1 MFGLQNCK
9 LNKYQ
14 FKKQQS
20 KNSAGALREMSCYS
34 QVFQRVVL
42 NIVHL
47 VPQPKIFELK
57 FLSYKAHSCIL
68 KIYGEKKNLNLL
80 YKKRKR
86 HSETQKLLPRSSRLV
101 QWVWVRSQLR
111 LGFNP
116 WPGNFHVPGV
126 WP

>member
-34 QVFQRVVL
+34 QVFQRVVV

-68 KIYGEKKNLNLL
+68 KIYWKKKKISTYCTKKEKDILKHRNSYLGVPVWC
-80 YKKRKR
+80 
-86 HSETQKLLPRSSRLV
+86 SGFGSGRS
-101 QWVWVRSQLR
+101 
-111 LGFNP
+111 
-116 WPGNFHVPGV
+116 
-126 WP
+126 

>member
-68 KIYGEKKNLNLL
+68 KIYWKK
-80 YKKRKR
+80 KK
-86 HSETQKLLPRSSRLV
+86 SQPIVQKKKKT
-101 QWVWVRSQLR
+101 
-111 LGFNP
+111 F
-116 WPGNFHVPGV
+116 
-126 WP
+126 